1 LRERFVGNKRPL
13 NLTHIFP
20 KKEKK
25 LEIRTLRKAILMSNL
40 MLKMKRG
47 NSTKEVEK
55 TRGVHNEGQC

>member
-1 LRERFVGNKRPL
+1 LRERFIENKRPL

-25 LEIRTLRKAILMSNL
+25 PKIRTLRRVILMSNL
-40 MLKMKRG
+40 MMKMKRG